1 MRKGGNIGNVTGT
14 CRHQVIR
21 IIEERTTNLFWW
33 QSVGRRSFL
42 GEVISWDRGLMTVLF
57 SREVRRTEVKETV
70 RT

>member
-1 MRKGGNIGNVTGT
+1 M
-14 CRHQVIR
+14 IR
-21 IIEERTTNLFWW
+21 IIEEGTTDLLWW

-42 GEVISWDRGLMTVLF
+42 REVISWDRGLKTVLF

>member
-1 MRKGGNIGNVTGT
+1 M
-14 CRHQVIR
+14 IR
-21 IIEERTTNLFWW
+21 IIEEGTTDLPWW